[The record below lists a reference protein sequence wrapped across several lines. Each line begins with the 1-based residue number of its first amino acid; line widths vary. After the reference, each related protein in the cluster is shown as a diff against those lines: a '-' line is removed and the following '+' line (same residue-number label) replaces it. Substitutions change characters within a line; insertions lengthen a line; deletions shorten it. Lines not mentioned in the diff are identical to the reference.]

1 MHSQQE
7 QQYLD
12 LLQNLIVHGKVKTDR
27 TGTGTLS
34 KFGHQMRFNLAEGFP
49 LLTTK
54 KVHFKSILTE
64 LLWFLKGDTNIQY
77 LLKHDCT
84 IWTEWRYKEY
94 LQKHQERCTQ
104 IPYNPLS
111 QDEFEN
117 LIKTNDNFAKE
128 WGDIGK
134 GYGHQWRNFGEVKMS
149 DVDPILLASTKG
161 EMHSDDIIA
170 SGFDQISWLINEI
183 KTHPDSRRL
192 IIAGWNPHEVT
203 QVDLPPCHTLFQ
215 FAVEPMTETE
225 RLVILESSYT
235 GGYQQCKKDY
245 LTAHNRNTFIEVS
258 DLIDWASV
266 PLSKLSCQLY
276 QRSADTFLGV
286 PFNIASY
293 ALLMHIVAHYTGMAV
308 GDFVWT
314 GGDVHLYRNH
324 TEQAALQLSREGYL
338 LPQIKLNIPAG
349 VSFDQLEHDHFTLE
363 NYQSHPP
370 IKADVAV

>member
-12 LLQNLIVHGKVKTDR
+12 LLQKLILHGKVKTDR

-84 IWTEWRYKEY
+84 IWT
-94 LQKHQERCTQ
+94 
-104 IPYNPLS
+104 
-111 QDEFEN
+111 
-117 LIKTNDNFAKE
+117 
-128 WGDIGK
+128 
-134 GYGHQWRNFGEVKMS
+134 
-149 DVDPILLASTKG
+149 KG

-183 KTHPDSRRL
+183 KINPDSRRL

-215 FAVEPMTETE
+215 FAVETLTETE
-225 RLVILESSYT
+225 RRDLWEKKKRRSFGSFYDPKAWKSYA
-235 GGYQQCKKDY
+235 GWEEYFDSIMFADGIP
-245 LTAHNRNTFIEVS
+245 AH
-258 DLIDWASV
+258 
-266 PLSKLSCQLY
+266 KLSCQLY

-286 PFNIASY
+286 SFNIASY

-324 TEQAALQLSREGYL
+324 TEQAALQLTREGYL

>member
-12 LLQNLIVHGKVKTDR
+12 LLQKLIVHGKVKTDR

-64 LLWFLKGDTNIQY
+64 LLWFLKG
-77 LLKHDCT
+77 
-84 IWTEWRYKEY
+84 
-94 LQKHQERCTQ
+94 
-104 IPYNPLS
+104 
-111 QDEFEN
+111 
-117 LIKTNDNFAKE
+117 
-128 WGDIGK
+128 
-134 GYGHQWRNFGEVKMS
+134 
-149 DVDPILLASTKG
+149 
-161 EMHSDDIIA
+161 EMHSDGIIA
-170 SGFDQISWLINEI
+170 GGFDQISWLINEI
-183 KTHPDSRRL
+183 KINPDSRRL
-192 IIAGWNPHEVT
+192 IVVGWNPHEVT
-203 QVDLPPCHTLFQ
+203 QVDLPPCHTLCQ

-225 RLVILESSYT
+225 RFVILESSYT

-245 LTAHNRNTFIEVS
+245 LTAHNRNTF

-266 PLSKLSCQLY
+266 PLSKLSCLLY

-314 GGDVHLYRNH
+314 GGDVHLYHNH
-324 TEQAALQLSREGYL
+324 TEQAALQLTREGYL